1 MQRSIK
7 KFTAG
12 RMDDT
17 TRSDC
22 LVEVELKNRGGI
34 TLVLESKVDS
44 LYGDSIR
51 GGLAEACAALGLVHA
66 AFRITD
72 QGALPYVL
80 GARIEAAIRRALPD
94 TVKEY
99 LPPRAERKKLSRAHG
114 RLRRTRLYLP
124 GNEPRFFSNAGL
136 HGPDGVV
143 LDLEDSVAPG
153 EKDAAR
159 LVVRNALRS
168 AEFYGA
174 ERMVRINQGRTGM
187 EDLRSVVPQAP
198 DVVVIPK
205 CEDPDVVREIGSE
218 LGTLEKRYGI
228 VPGIML
234 LPIIESA
241 LGVVSAYAI
250 ASSSSRICAL
260 AIGLEDY
267 TADIGVERTAEGVES
282 LFARMTIVNAAK
294 AAGVQA
300 LDSVFSDI
308 DDTGGLRDAALRAR
322 SLGFDGMGCIHPR
335 QIEVI
340 HAAFAPSAEEIR
352 KAEEVVRA
360 AQDAQRRGSGVVA
373 LGSKMVDPPVVMR
386 AERILL
392 LAGRSG
398 AGGGEQ

>member
-1 MQRSIK
+1 MQRSTK

-12 RMDDT
+12 RMDDA

-22 LVEVELKNRGGI
+22 FVEVEPKTRGGV
-34 TLVLESKVDS
+34 TLDLESKVIS

-51 GGLAEACAALGLVHA
+51 GELAEACAALGLAHA
-66 AFRITD
+66 AFRIID
-72 QGALPYVL
+72 KGAVPYVI
-80 GARIEAAIRRALPD
+80 GARIEAAIRRALPG

-99 LPPRAERKKLSRAHG
+99 LPPRAAREKVSRLRG

-136 HGPDGVV
+136 HAPDGVV

-168 AEFYGA
+168 ADFYGA
-174 ERMVRINQGRTGM
+174 ERMVRINQGRPGL
-187 EDLRSVVPQAP
+187 EDLRAVIPQDP

-205 CEDPDVVREIGSE
+205 CEDPDEVRAIGSE
-218 LGTLEKRYGI
+218 IGRMEKGHSI
-228 VPGIML
+228 APGILL

-241 LGVVSAYAI
+241 LGVVNAYAI
-250 ASSSSRICAL
+250 ASASPRICAL

-267 TADIGVERTAEGVES
+267 SADIGVERTAEGLES

-300 LDSVFSDI
+300 LDSVFSDV
-308 DDTGGLRDAALRAR
+308 DDAGALRRAAIRAR

-352 KAEEVVRA
+352 KAEQVVRA
-360 AQDAQRRGSGVVA
+360 AREAQKRGSGVVA
-373 LGSKMVDPPVVMR
+373 LGSKMVDAPVVMR
-386 AERILL
+386 AERILR
-392 LAGRSG
+392 LAGRSDG
-398 AGGGEQ
+398 EGGGR

>member
-51 GGLAEACAALGLVHA
+51 GELREACAALGLVHA

-99 LPPRAERKKLSRAHG
+99 LPPRAARRKLSRAKG

-205 CEDPDVVREIGSE
+205 CEDPDAVREIGSE

-267 TADIGVERTAEGVES
+267 TADIGVERTAEGFES

-308 DDTGGLRDAALRAR
+308 DDTGGLRDAALHAR

>member
-1 MQRSIK
+1 MQRPTK

-12 RMDDT
+12 RMDDA

-22 LVEVELKNRGGI
+22 RVEVELTNRGGI
-34 TLVLESKVDS
+34 ALELESKVES

-51 GGLAEACAALGLVHA
+51 AELAEACAALGLAHA

-94 TVKEY
+94 TAKEY
-99 LPPRAERKKLSRAHG
+99 LPRPASRGKVSRARG
-114 RLRRTRLYLP
+114 RIRRTRLYLP

-136 HGPDGVV
+136 HGPDAVV

-174 ERMVRINQGRTGM
+174 ERMVRINQGGEGR
-187 EDLRSVVPQAP
+187 EDLRSVVPQNP

-205 CEDPDVVREIGSE
+205 CEDPDLVRDIGSE
-218 LGTLEKRYGI
+218 VGGLEKRLRL
-228 VPGIML
+228 VPGILL

-241 LGVVSAYAI
+241 LGVVNAYAI
-250 ASSSSRICAL
+250 ASSSPRVCAL

-267 TADIGVERTAEGVES
+267 TADIGVERTAEGLES
-282 LFARMTIVNAAK
+282 VFARMTIVNAAK

-300 LDSVFSDI
+300 LDSVFSDM

-340 HAAFAPSAEEIR
+340 HAAFAPSPEEIR
-352 KAEEVVRA
+352 KAESVVRA
-360 AQDAQRRGSGVVA
+360 AEEAQRRGSGVVA
-373 LGSKMVDPPVVMR
+373 LGSKMVDAPVVMR
-386 AERILL
+386 AERILR
-392 LAGRSG
+392 LAGLSG
-398 AGGGEQ
+398 AGGGGR

>member
-1 MQRSIK
+1 MQRSTK

-12 RMDDT
+12 RMDEA

-22 LVEVELKNRGGI
+22 LVEVEPKTRGGI
-34 TLVLESKVDS
+34 TLELESKVDS

-51 GGLAEACAALGLVHA
+51 AELAEVCAALGLGHA

-80 GARIEAAIRRALPD
+80 GARIEAAIKRALPGI
-94 TVKEY
+94 VKEY
-99 LPPRAERKKLSRAHG
+99 LPRGAAREKLSRIKG

-124 GNEPRFFSNAGL
+124 GNEPKFFANAGL
-136 HGPDGVV
+136 HRPDGVV
-143 LDLEDSVAPG
+143 LDLEDSVAPA
-153 EKDAAR
+153 EKDTAR
-159 LVVRNALRS
+159 VVVRNALRS
-168 AEFYGA
+168 VEFYGA
-174 ERMVRINQGRTGM
+174 ERMVRINQGRPGM
-187 EDLRSVVPQAP
+187 EDLRSVVPQDP
-198 DVVVIPK
+198 DVIVIPK
-205 CEDPDVVREIGSE
+205 CEHADVVREIGSE
-218 LGTLEKRYGI
+218 MGAMEKKHGI
-228 VPGIML
+228 VPGILL

-241 LGVVSAYAI
+241 LGVVNAYAI
-250 ASSSSRICAL
+250 ASASPRVCAL

-267 TADIGVERTAEGVES
+267 TADIGVERTAEGSES

-308 DDTGGLRDAALRAR
+308 DDTGALRSAALRAR

-335 QIEVI
+335 QIEII
-340 HAAFAPSAEEIR
+340 HAAFAPSADEIL
-352 KAEEVVRA
+352 KAEQVVRA
-360 AQDAQRRGSGVVA
+360 AEEAQGKGSGVIV
-373 LGSKMVDPPVVMR
+373 LGSKMVDAPVVLR